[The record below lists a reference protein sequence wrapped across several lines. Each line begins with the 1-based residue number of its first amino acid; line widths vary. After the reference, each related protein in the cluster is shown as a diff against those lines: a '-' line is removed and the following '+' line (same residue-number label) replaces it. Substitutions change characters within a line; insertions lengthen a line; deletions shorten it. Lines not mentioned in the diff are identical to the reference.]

1 MSFIDT
7 NVKVTKD
14 QRAVIE
20 KYNLSVGVNK
30 DDLIEVD
37 DEYIH
42 KYYAFKDAS
51 KKGKYIA
58 KKINEALAEAVK
70 VRTEHEAKADAKGA
84 AKDAKSEANGADKS
98 ATALTNKKGNPV
110 PVADPEPAAPAP
122 AAKKEPRVLAAKAEK
137 PEDEIEDVD
146 LDDTGKREKRSKVK
160 KEKTPRGDNRY
171 LRASKIIAANLSI
184 TREELSKQ
192 ANMSVSTAGF
202 CIEAWRGVVAALA
215 EKNAF
220 DKAWTTL
227 LTKTVE
233 KPAEKKGKKPSK
245 K

>member
-51 KKGKYIA
+51 KKGKYVA

-70 VRTEHEAKADAKGA
+70 VRTEHEAKVP
-84 AKDAKSEANGADKS
+84 ANGADKS
-98 ATALTNKKGNPV
+98 ATALTNKKGKSV
-110 PVADPEPAAPAP
+110 PMVAPEPAVPAP

-137 PEDEIEDVD
+137 PEAEIEDVD

-171 LRASKIIAANLSI
+171 LRASKIIAANLGI

-202 CIEAWRGVVAALA
+202 CIEAWKGVVAALA

-227 LTKTVE
+227 LTKTVD
-233 KPAEKKGKKPSK
+233 KPAEKKAKKTSK

>member
-70 VRTEHEAKADAKGA
+70 VRTEHEAKAP
-84 AKDAKSEANGADKS
+84 ANGADKS
-98 ATALTNKKGNPV
+98 ATALTNKKGKFNPV

-137 PEDEIEDVD
+137 PEAEIEDVD

-171 LRASKIIAANLSI
+171 LRASKIIAGNLGI

-202 CIEAWRGVVAALA
+202 CIEAWKGVVAALA

-227 LTKTVE
+227 LTKTVD
-233 KPAEKKGKKPSK
+233 KPAEKKAKKASK

>member
-51 KKGKYIA
+51 KKGKYVA

-70 VRTEHEAKADAKGA
+70 VRTEHDAKVPT
-84 AKDAKSEANGADKS
+84 NGADKS
-98 ATALTNKKGNPV
+98 ATALTNKKGKSV
-110 PVADPEPAAPAP
+110 PVVAPEPAVSAP

-137 PEDEIEDVD
+137 PEAEIEDVD

-171 LRASKIIAANLSI
+171 LRASKIIAANLGI

-202 CIEAWRGVVAALA
+202 CLEAWKGVVAALA

-233 KPAEKKGKKPSK
+233 KPAEKKAKKASK